1 MVSTREAAAST
12 MQTMRAEKPTPGHR
26 VATECFPWLR
36 SRSLSHTA
44 MLMQLSEQR
53 VAKSNAANVTVDLPV
68 IDIASENFGART
80 SSVPAAN
87 KNPTV
92 ISLRGIV
99 SHSGLHATL
108 NVRYR
113 HSAVPR

>member
-1 MVSTREAAAST
+1 MARSIALTDRHTASAKSRWSAIESTREAAAST
-12 MQTMRAEKPTPGHR
+12 MQTMRAEKPSPGHR

-68 IDIASENFGART
+68 IDIASEKDRKST
-80 SSVPAAN
+80 R
-87 KNPTV
+87 
-92 ISLRGIV
+92 L
-99 SHSGLHATL
+99 
-108 NVRYR
+108 
-113 HSAVPR
+113 